1 MTYRISESPSGRA
14 RRWTRRKERIPVPWF
29 ARPALIILSLIL
41 TGTVAWQGVLY
52 ALHTRHKVAETV
64 PNSPAAAAISSVTG
78 WQRDVGVALDEA
90 VRHATEGDVNQTE
103 MAIDRATSMLGAAR
117 RDRSAAA
124 PDFYET
130 VLSKLDQI
138 LVAYHENTRLTE
150 HVTLA
155 RIELAQSRSAVERA
169 PAGVPSASASVD
181 PLLFGTPAT
190 AKKSEAATSPNSGS
204 MGASRSLPG
213 QIMVGAPRTLAAGTK
228 IDPASLGGDF
238 LDATNMPSRAEI
250 LEPPAARLF
259 VDDVRVEGV
268 TIAGATQTIDGI
280 HWKNV
285 TFVGTRLRYEGG
297 EVDLNNVRFVN
308 CILGFTTD
316 ERAARIANAIAL
328 GQTSIVIE

>member
-1 MTYRISESPSGRA
+1 MTYRISETPSGRA
-14 RRWTRRKERIPVPWF
+14 RRWTRRKEKIPVPWF
-29 ARPALIILSLIL
+29 ARPVLIILSLIL
-41 TGTVAWQGVLY
+41 TGTLAWQGVLY
-52 ALHTRHKVAETV
+52 ALHTRHKAAESI
-64 PNSPAAAAISSVTG
+64 PNAPVAAAVSAVTG
-78 WQRDVGVALDEA
+78 WQRDVGVSLDEA
-90 VRHATEGDVNQTE
+90 VRHATEGDVTQTE

-117 RDRSAAA
+117 RNRSAAP

-130 VLSKLDQI
+130 MLGKLDQI

-155 RIELAQSRSAVERA
+155 RIELAQSRSAIERA
-169 PAGVPSASASVD
+169 PSGAPSATPPAD
-181 PLLFGTPAT
+181 PLLSGTRAAAKNSDAAALPDSGDAAASAT
-190 AKKSEAATSPNSGS
+190 
-204 MGASRSLPG
+204 LPG
-213 QIMVGAPRTLAAGTK
+213 RIMVGAPRTLTAGSK

-238 LDATNMPSRAEI
+238 LDATSMPSRAEI
-250 LEPPAARLF
+250 LEPPASRLF
-259 VDDVRVEGV
+259 VDDVRVEGL

-285 TFVGTRLRYEGG
+285 IFIGTRLRYEGG

-328 GQTSIVIE
+328 GQTTIVIE